1 MALGL
6 TLTVNHAPG
15 LFSVFRGG
23 QERYMSV
30 EVGGGHFSRSFDLSP
45 HDQSMDRARHA
56 ELLRPVFADIR
67 ARWAR

>member
-1 MALGL
+1 
-6 TLTVNHAPG
+6 
-15 LFSVFRGG
+15 
-23 QERYMSV
+23 MSV